1 MIDIVVIGFL
11 LSIGLLVG
19 LIIVAVRGNNEDN
32 SCKTKNCV
40 ETSAKILSK
49 MDLTIDPCENFY
61 EFACGNFLRETV
73 IPDDKASITPFNIV
87 EDELRIQLRK
97 IVLETPKQ
105 NEILPFQNVRKLFNM
120 CMNTTEI
127 GSLENVPLLNVLET
141 LGGWPVLDDS
151 WDDSEW
157 SWQTFHAQS
166 KQYGFKILSLFE
178 ILVDTDFKETT
189 KRVVVVG

>member
-19 LIIVAVRGNNEDN
+19 LIIVAVRGNNEDD

-73 IPDDKASITPFNIV
+73 IPDDKASITPFNII

-141 LGGWPVLDDS
+141 LGSWPVLDDS

-166 KQYGFKILSLFE
+166 KQHGFKILSLFE